1 RWPADIMDAAALD
14 AIDEAV
20 DHPLAARLVEVDRQ
34 LVAINLGNVAIAE
47 LLVKDALALLERRGL
62 TSRGG
67 DQLTLDHQRSA
78 LRLVPLAPALLRALP
93 AGRLVIGL
101 EAPAGVVEAAASI
114 RIGEAVEAGVGPA
127 EPARRLHDVHVLG
140 RQLI

>member
-1 RWPADIMDAAALD
+1 AIAANWSWGWGACRLVHGFDLQWVDVSGPRLGLACEHHYSGLPSTRNSGASIRLRDGRIVSFDQGSSSRNRWPAHIMDAAALD

-34 LVAINLGNVAIAE
+34 LVAVDLGDVAIAE

-67 DQLTLDHQRSA
+67 DQLTLDH
-78 LRLVPLAPALLRALP
+78 
-93 AGRLVIGL
+93 
-101 EAPAGVVEAAASI
+101 
-114 RIGEAVEAGVGPA
+114 
-127 EPARRLHDVHVLG
+127 
-140 RQLI
+140 